1 MKEAIVDA
9 RAARSA
15 RTLLRHPG
23 ELTLACTSGL
33 RKPYVAPFQLEQ
45 YEPLFNRAVVLNAKS
60 LILLKAIVL
69 AFVAAAIVLG
79 YRFALFFITLYAS

>member
-1 MKEAIVDA
+1 
-9 RAARSA
+9 
-15 RTLLRHPG
+15 
-23 ELTLACTSGL
+23 
-33 RKPYVAPFQLEQ
+33 VAPFQLEQ

-79 YRFALFFITLYAS
+79 YRFALFFFTLYAS